1 MYSVIIDNRGGF
13 VQAPKNKITAK
24 PALLDSLKN
33 SNHSQVSQ
41 VYDRGNRWNNK
52 TSQTT

>member
-24 PALLDSLKN
+24 PALPNSLKN